1 MKITVF
7 NGSHRGEN
15 GNTHVMVE
23 EFSYGARDVGAEVE
37 NIFLIKKEIKPCL
50 SCFTCWVKTPGKCII
65 KDDMKDL
72 LSKFMSSD
80 IVVFATPIY
89 VDNIT
94 GIMKIFIDR
103 LIPLI
108 DPHYEKDEVGE
119 CRHTKRFEKYPKFVV
134 ISNCSYPEQS
144 HFQVLSLL
152 FKRIARNMHSEV
164 IAEIYRGGGWLLK
177 TSLIQKSLI
186 WKYKKLLRKAGREIV
201 ENLKFSKE
209 TLSELERPIISVY
222 QFIDVTNKGCD
233 RLLSKIKTSSDN

>member
-7 NGSHRGEN
+7 NGSHRGKN

-23 EFSYGARDVGAEVE
+23 EFLYGARDVGAEVE

-108 DPHYEKDEVGE
+108 DPHYERDEEGE

-134 ISNCSYPEQS
+134 ISNCGYPEQS

-152 FKRIARNMHSEV
+152 FKRIARNIHSEV
-164 IAEIYRGGGWLLK
+164 IAEIYRGGGWLYK
-177 TSLIQKSLI
+177 TSLISDPLFC
-186 WKYKKLLRKAGREIV
+186 KYKELLREAGEEIV
-201 ENLKFSKE
+201 KNLKLSKKTISKLKE
-209 TLSELERPIISVY
+209 PIISVDE
-222 QFIDVTNKGCD
+222 FIEFANRGCD
-233 RLLSKIKTSSDN
+233 KLLSRIKI